1 MVLVRVLPALM
12 SAISPGLEASGILS
26 SSTEPSDLVGSGLRD
41 QHDVAV
47 HGVTALRRERRLD
60 FGTVASAVSVGTAS
74 PYLSVTPTSG
84 GGTDG
89 KLSIIAFGV
98 TTPVWTVNDQI
109 LRASANYS
117 VLLVG
122 PQAAPTGI
130 VRRDR

>member
-1 MVLVRVLPALM
+1 MVHGPLAAPRVSWVLDDNRL
-12 SAISPGLEASGILS
+12 
-26 SSTEPSDLVGSGLRD
+26 PSDVSRAKLRLINGLSD
-41 QHDVAV
+41 SAAPLAM
-47 HGVTALRRERRLD
+47 TLD
-60 FGTVASAVSVGTAS
+60 FAPVASAVAVGTAS
-74 PYLSVTPTSG
+74 AYASVAPTSG

-89 KLSIIAFGV
+89 KLSITATGV
-98 TTPVWTVNDQI
+98 LAPLWTANDQV

>member
-1 MVLVRVLPALM
+1 M
-12 SAISPGLEASGILS
+12 
-26 SSTEPSDLVGSGLRD
+26 T
-41 QHDVAV
+41 
-47 HGVTALRRERRLD
+47 LD
-60 FGTVASAVSVGTAS
+60 FATVASAVSVGTAS
-74 PYLSVTPTSG
+74 VYESVTPTSG

-89 KLSIIAFGV
+89 KLTITATGV
-98 TTPVWTVNDQI
+98 LTPLWTANDQI